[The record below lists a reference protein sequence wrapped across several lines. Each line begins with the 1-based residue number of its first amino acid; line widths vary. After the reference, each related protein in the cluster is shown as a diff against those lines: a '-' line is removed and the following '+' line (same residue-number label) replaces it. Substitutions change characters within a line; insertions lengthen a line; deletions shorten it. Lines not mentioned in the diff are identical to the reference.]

1 VEPIGSDDPASAL
14 DEIRWYSMGGQLS
27 RLSTVSG
34 PAGTALLMDVTAPKQ
49 WWLELDLGM
58 KWRLTGVTVL
68 QKSARDVTNALRARD
83 MWDLVDDRLQLAP
96 DQPATT
102 ATLQVTQ

>member
-1 VEPIGSDDPASAL
+1 
-14 DEIRWYSMGGQLS
+14 MGGQLS